1 MALIVTG
8 YVDGEPIYFEEPEPT
23 QYEATAEVEE
33 KSQYEV
39 GVTATDE
46 YENSTTVQS
55 IFYMAGEW
63 IELIVDRTL
72 QDVRNK
78 DSIRAYLNYW
88 DLNRIEM
95 DTEYLADLLNGY
107 GYNQNITH
115 KTDWL
120 MGDFPYSAEME
131 RVRTNVLELLEVY
144 HEQETPLPT
153 TLEKLDWKK
162 LNALENNLKL
172 MYEMIGRMEQSFRY
186 CGTLNS
192 NQGVAL

>member
-1 MALIVTG
+1 
-8 YVDGEPIYFEEPEPT
+8 
-23 QYEATAEVEE
+23 
-33 KSQYEV
+33 
-39 GVTATDE
+39 
-46 YENSTTVQS
+46 
-55 IFYMAGEW
+55 
-63 IELIVDRTL
+63 
-72 QDVRNK
+72 
-78 DSIRAYLNYW
+78 
-88 DLNRIEM
+88 
-95 DTEYLADLLNGY
+95 
-107 GYNQNITH
+107 
-115 KTDWL
+115 
-120 MGDFPYSAEME
+120 ME